1 MNVILGL
8 DVGGTKLAAGLVR
21 ADGSLIAHEMRP
33 TIANGT
39 AEALWEDVEDLID
52 TVLRSTDHDYD
63 AVGIGCGGPMV
74 WPDGRV
80 SPVNIPAWRDYPLK
94 EQMRQRFAGDRP
106 IAIHNDAVALALA
119 EHRWGAGR
127 GTENMLGMVV
137 STGVGGGLILN
148 GRRIDGHSGNAGH
161 VGHIVAEHDGALC
174 NCGGRGCV
182 ERIAR
187 GPSIVAHAVELG
199 WSGEQTGRAV
209 AEGARAGDDAAVRA
223 FARAGRAVGISI
235 ASIAAALDLELVV
248 IGGGIAQS
256 GEVFFAP
263 LLEAFDEYAGM
274 AFVRQCQIVP
284 AQLGYLAG
292 ISGAAAVVL
301 DDREQGA
308 I

>member
-1 MNVILGL
+1 VSVILGL

-21 ADGSLIAHEMRP
+21 ADGSLIAHEIRP
-33 TIANGT
+33 TVADGS
-39 AEALWEDVEDLID
+39 AQALWEDVEDLIE
-52 TVLRSTDHDYD
+52 TLLRSTNEDYI
-63 AVGIGCGGPMV
+63 AVGIGSGGPMV

-127 GTENMLGMVV
+127 GTANMLGMVV

-148 GRRIDGHSGNAGH
+148 GRRIDGQSGNAGH
-161 VGHIVAEHDGALC
+161 VGHIVAEYDGPSC

-187 GPSIVAHAVELG
+187 GPAIVAYAVELG
-199 WSGEQTGRAV
+199 WTGEQTGTAL
-209 AEGARAGDDAAVRA
+209 AQGARSGNEAAVRA
-223 FARAGRAVGISI
+223 FARAGRAVGIAI
-235 ASIAAALDLELVV
+235 ASMAAAVDLELVV

-256 GEVFFAP
+256 GEVFFVP
-263 LLEAFDEYAGM
+263 VREAFDEHAGM
-274 AFVRQCQIVP
+274 AFVRECRIVP
-284 AQLGYLAG
+284 AQLGYLAE
-292 ISGAAAVVL
+292 ISGAAAVVMDAL
-301 DDREQGA
+301 ETEFD
-308 I
+308 